1 MSGDAT
7 AHRGVGRPRDE
18 GLGAR
23 RSAEILEAAIGFFA
37 RQGYLDADIQVLA
50 DSLKVGKGTIYR
62 YFPSK
67 ETLFFATV
75 DHGMNLLREAV
86 DGAAAT
92 AASPLASIE
101 TAIRAYLEFF
111 DAHPEIVELF
121 IQERANFRD
130 RPKPTY
136 FVHKEAGMDKWH
148 DLLRSLIRDGV
159 MRDVPIERIT
169 EVISHLVYGTM
180 FTNYFQGR
188 TTPVSRQCDDI
199 LDVVFHGLLRE
210 GARS

>member
-1 MSGDAT
+1 MAGEAAT
-7 AHRGVGRPRDE
+7 HRGAGRPRDE

-23 RSAEILEAAIGFFA
+23 RSSEILEAAIGFFA
-37 RQGYLDADIQVLA
+37 RHGYLDADIQVLA
-50 DSLKVGKGTIYR
+50 DELKVGKGTIYR

-67 ETLFFATV
+67 ETLFFAAV

-86 DGAAAT
+86 DSAAAR
-92 AASPLASIE
+92 SDFPLASIE
-101 TAIRAYLEFF
+101 SAIRAYLEFF

-136 FVHKEAGMDKWH
+136 FVHKEAGIDKWH
-148 DLLRSLIRDGV
+148 DLLRGLIRDGV

-188 TTPVSRQCDDI
+188 TIPVSRQCDDI

-210 GARS
+210 GAKP